1 MAEPGSGEQEMNW
14 AEASGEGVVYAT
26 TTIYP
31 RPPAS
36 AYNIAI
42 ITLAE
47 GPRLMSRV
55 EHVEPEEVT
64 IGMAVRAEIG
74 EDDNGPILL
83 FRPSD
88 DIA

>member
-1 MAEPGSGEQEMNW
+1 MSWVKAG
-14 AEASGEGVVYAT
+14 GEGVVHAT

-31 RPPAS
+31 RSPAPP
-36 AYNIAI
+36 YNIAI

-55 EHVEPEEVT
+55 EHVEPDKVT

-74 EDDNGPILL
+74 RDANGPILL